1 MAKTDYKLKVVTD
14 GTYKRVFVTDCNGLR
29 IAHLAID
36 LIDGIV
42 IAQYFKKLSVRN
54 DKGTTASPD
63 PLGLPY
69 TDYFMPEV

>member
-1 MAKTDYKLKVVTD
+1 MVKNNYKVKTVTD
-14 GTYKRVFVTDCNGLR
+14 GSYKRVYVTDSTGLR

-54 DKGTTASPD
+54 DNGTTSTQD
-63 PLGLPY
+63 QLGLPY
-69 TDYFMPEV
+69 IDYIMPGV